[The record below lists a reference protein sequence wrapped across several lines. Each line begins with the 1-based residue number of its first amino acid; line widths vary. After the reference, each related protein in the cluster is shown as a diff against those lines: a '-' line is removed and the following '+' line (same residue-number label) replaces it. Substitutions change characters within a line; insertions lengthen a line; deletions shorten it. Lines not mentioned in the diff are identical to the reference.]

1 MNLNVTL
8 NFLISPDMED
18 RSNAQT
24 AKKGPVSLVQT
35 VQAIVEDAQRAKRYH
50 TASNYRTA
58 VRSLLVYIGAD
69 DLDMQT
75 LNSEVIE
82 SYQRWLRN
90 SNVKLNTISCYARA
104 LRAIYNKVKNRLDSE
119 EDPFAHAFTGISR
132 TVKRSIEAD
141 DLRRL
146 RNLRLKHGSKLEQAR
161 DVFLFGFYALGMP
174 FVDIA
179 FLQKHQI
186 KDGVLSYNRRKT
198 HQPVRVKLEP
208 CMEEIL
214 QRYSSPVRPYVFPYL
229 TKTVPQQIYA
239 QYQSALRQ
247 HNRLLKQL
255 EEMAGLHCKLTS
267 YVARHTWASIAF
279 QQNLDLRLISKAL
292 GHTRTETTLIYIRE
306 LNDDYLATA
315 NHNLLQEVLLS
326 D

>member
-1 MNLNVTL
+1 MTL

-35 VQAIVEDAQRAKRYH
+35 VQAIVEDAQRAERYH

-119 EDPFAHAFTGISR
+119 ED
-132 TVKRSIEAD
+132 
-141 DLRRL
+141 LLLMRL
-146 RNLRLKHGSKLEQAR
+146 HR
-161 DVFLFGFYALGMP
+161 
-174 FVDIA
+174 
-179 FLQKHQI
+179 
-186 KDGVLSYNRRKT
+186 
-198 HQPVRVKLEP
+198 
-208 CMEEIL
+208 
-214 QRYSSPVRPYVFPYL
+214 YL
-229 TKTVPQQIYA
+229 THRGNA
-239 QYQSALRQ
+239 
-247 HNRLLKQL
+247 LLKP
-255 EEMAGLHCKLTS
+255 MIC
-267 YVARHTWASIAF
+267 
-279 QQNLDLRLISKAL
+279 
-292 GHTRTETTLIYIRE
+292 
-306 LNDDYLATA
+306 DDCAICG
-315 NHNLLQEVLLS
+315 
-326 D
+326 